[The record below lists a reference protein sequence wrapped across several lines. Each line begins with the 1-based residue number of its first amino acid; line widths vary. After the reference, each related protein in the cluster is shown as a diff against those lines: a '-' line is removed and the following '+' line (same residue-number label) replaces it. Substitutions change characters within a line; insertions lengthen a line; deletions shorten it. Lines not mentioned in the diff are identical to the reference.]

1 MFSEILLPFVAGMV
15 LAYFLDPVADRLERT
30 GLSRT
35 AATFLILIAFVVA
48 LTIAMIILIPVLASQ
63 LAGFLDKLPEYL
75 AQLQTLVTSFNPEWL
90 EQRFGLDAGS
100 LREGLNSLLTSGVGF
115 VTTVFQSI
123 WSSGVALFSIA
134 GLFVVTPVVAF
145 YMLLDWDR
153 MVAAVDSWVPRDHV
167 ETVRQIFSDINTAT
181 AGFVRGQGTL
191 CLMLGVM
198 YAIGLT
204 LTGLNFGILIGLF
217 AGLISF
223 IPYVGSLVGL
233 VLSVGVAFV
242 QFWPDWTMVA
252 AVAGVFF
259 VGQFIEGNILQ
270 PRLVGKSVGLHP
282 VWLMFALFAFG
293 ALFGFVGLAD
303 RGSGGRGG
311 RRSGSLRHRPLSGI
325 AALQGAQGRNRRGQ
339 GQDRSQPKHVPAR
352 TIERAMGDPDK
363 PRQLPLDL
371 GHSTGHSRDELVVSD
386 ANRQAVALIDR
397 WPDWPAAVVVLAGPA
412 GSGKSHL
419 ASIWSGHGERGFA
432 RRFR

>member
-1 MFSEILLPFVAGMV
+1 MAKADRTPDNEIAEAVISANFRRQIRFWLIAAAFLGVFVYLFSEILLPFVAGMA
-15 LAYFLDPVADRLERT
+15 LAYFLDPVADRLERL

-35 AATFLILIAFVVA
+35 AATVLILLAFIVTLA
-48 LTIAMIILIPVLASQ
+48 IAMIVLIPVLASQ
-63 LAGFLDKLPEYL
+63 LADFLAKLPEYL
-75 AQLQTLVTSFNPEWL
+75 AQLQTLITSFNPEWL

-100 LREGLNSLLTSGVGF
+100 LQEGLNSLLTSGVGF
-115 VTTVFQSI
+115 ITTVFQSI
-123 WSSGVALFSIA
+123 WTSGVALFSIV

-153 MVAAVDSWVPRDHV
+153 MVTKVDSWVPRDHV
-167 ETVRQIFSDINTAT
+167 ETVRTLATDINTAT

-191 CLMLGVM
+191 CLILGVM
-198 YAIGLT
+198 YAFGLT

-293 ALFGFVGLAD
+293 ALFGFVGLLIAVPAAAAVAVLVRFAISRYLESPLYKGHVED
-303 RGSGGRGG
+303 AEAEAVAARPKATGRT
-311 RRSGSLRHRPLSGI
+311 RRR
-325 AALQGAQGRNRRGQ
+325 AGQ
-339 GQDRSQPKHVPAR
+339 GD
-352 TIERAMGDPDK
+352 
-363 PRQLPLDL
+363 
-371 GHSTGHSRDELVVSD
+371 
-386 ANRQAVALIDR
+386 
-397 WPDWPAAVVVLAGPA
+397 
-412 GSGKSHL
+412 
-419 ASIWSGHGERGFA
+419 
-432 RRFR
+432 